1 MLIGKSWRKMPFGDI
16 TIQDYDELVCPCVVK
31 VFINLWPSKVECL
44 FCSIVWKGS
53 RLVKMAL
60 QCHMFETPHCT
71 ECETYR
77 TITSIA
83 SNVFFGIPDI
93 SSRIDQSTMYGHTIL
108 NMYIEN
114 VCSNHNLFK
123 CKCNTK
129 HCLLLKKWSYL
140 QNLQKNKLMKDGNNK
155 IF

>member
-1 MLIGKSWRKMPFGDI
+1 MKENAVWWYNNTGLWWISMPLCRKGFYKSMAI
-16 TIQDYDELVCPCVVK
+16 
-31 VFINLWPSKVECL
+31 KVECL

-108 NMYIEN
+108 NMYIED
-114 VCSNHNLFK
+114 VCSNQNLYK
-123 CKCNTK
+123 LKCNTRR
-129 HCLLLKKWSYL
+129 CLLLKNWSYFENNTF
-140 QNLQKNKLMKDGNNK
+140 QNTKSKPS
-155 IF
+155 